1 VDDVLL
7 IVSCPL
13 AAPTTVGSNVSVAVI
28 VCPGLSVAGR
38 LTGEAEKPVPVIARE
53 FTVTAAVPLDVR
65 VTVCV
70 VAVFNATPPKAMLV
84 AFTAS
89 AGVPALSCSEI
100 AFELLPEAAV
110 SVTVSVLVTEAA
122 FAMKVALVEA
132 AGTVTEAGTATA
144 ELLDESPMANPPV
157 GADPDKLTVQES
169 ACDPVMDVFVHEIAL
184 TAGATVVPVPLR
196 LTAGVG
202 TLLEIVSC
210 PVIELAEVGSN

>member
-1 VDDVLL
+1 MLL

-89 AGVPALSCSEI
+89 AAVPALSCSEI
-100 AFELLPEAAV
+100 ASELLPVAAV

-122 FAMKVALVEA
+122 FAVKVALVEP

-144 ELLDESPMANPPV
+144 ELLDESPRPTHRSAQTPTSSQCRNPPV
-157 GADPDKLTVQES
+157 IQ
-169 ACDPVMDVFVHEIAL
+169 
-184 TAGATVVPVPLR
+184 
-196 LTAGVG
+196 
-202 TLLEIVSC
+202 
-210 PVIELAEVGSN
+210 